1 MVKDTTSKDDVSPKA
16 EGFLASPCASRR
28 STRLHANAP
37 AKQKLLPE
45 PARHGGKNGGA
56 KRRRTTATAAPTLE
70 EGLASLSLEI
80 FFEVS
85 TPA

>member
-1 MVKDTTSKDDVSPKA
+1 MVKDTMSKDDVSPKA

-28 STRLHANAP
+28 STRLFADAP
-37 AKQKLLPE
+37 AKRKRYSE

-56 KRRRTTATAAPTLE
+56 KRRRVTATAAPTLE
-70 EGLASLSLEI
+70 EGLDSLPLEI